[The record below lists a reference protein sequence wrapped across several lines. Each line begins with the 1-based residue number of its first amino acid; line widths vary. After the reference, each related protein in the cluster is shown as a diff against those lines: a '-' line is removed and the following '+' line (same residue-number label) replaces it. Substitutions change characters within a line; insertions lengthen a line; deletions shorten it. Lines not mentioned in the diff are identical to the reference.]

1 MFKAAASYS
10 GVVDTLG
17 SDFQTDPGT
26 WGLKRDDAEI
36 WAQHN
41 PLSGAEALE
50 GTDLYISYGNGKSGP
65 LDPPGASF
73 DGGESWLT
81 PQNDRLV
88 ARLEEL
94 GIPATVDAYGPGT
107 HSWPYWER
115 SLHASLPV
123 LLGALDKE

>member
-1 MFKAAASYS
+1 LPSASN
-10 GVVDTLG
+10 VPRLV
-17 SDFQTDPGT
+17 
-26 WGLKRDDAEI
+26 
-36 WAQHN
+36 

-115 SLHASLPV
+115 SLRTQPPEFPP
-123 LLGALDKE
+123 GAVSCQRSPGVTAPR